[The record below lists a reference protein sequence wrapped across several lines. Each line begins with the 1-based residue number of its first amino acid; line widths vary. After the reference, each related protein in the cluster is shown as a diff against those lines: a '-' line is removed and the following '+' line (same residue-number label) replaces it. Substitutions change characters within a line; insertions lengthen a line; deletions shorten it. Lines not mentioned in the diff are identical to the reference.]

1 MPSRVTEIVFWE
13 LIWRIQASSITGSF
27 GESCL
32 LRTRL
37 DMTRLLSV
45 TVKSSGLFRKLPR
58 CNIGRTSK
66 ILIDDYRDFPQPLEA
81 KDWFYGT
88 SVRPRLLP
96 SKSFPDNYSQF
107 FSPFHATWSE
117 LMTASWNKRRRN
129 RSHTILRSVCL
140 YVPDYRCH
148 LPEKCKH
155 RHINLQSHI
164 TNYCASRFSDCYW
177 NQFGVYSQQLSV
189 FTSVLLYARILELFD
204 DICKIIIPRISCWA
218 ATCQYSHSLVVK
230 ASRPTPISTKFSV
243 VTQRKL
249 E

>member
-81 KDWFYGT
+81 KD
-88 SVRPRLLP
+88 
-96 SKSFPDNYSQF
+96 
-107 FSPFHATWSE
+107 
-117 LMTASWNKRRRN
+117 
-129 RSHTILRSVCL
+129 
-140 YVPDYRCH
+140 
-148 LPEKCKH
+148 
-155 RHINLQSHI
+155 
-164 TNYCASRFSDCYW
+164 
-177 NQFGVYSQQLSV
+177 
-189 FTSVLLYARILELFD
+189 
-204 DICKIIIPRISCWA
+204 
-218 ATCQYSHSLVVK
+218 
-230 ASRPTPISTKFSV
+230 
-243 VTQRKL
+243 
-249 E
+249 